1 MKAHGKR
8 ITCLSATAAAAL
20 ALSSCSSAESQDE
33 GAGAETQLE
42 SLLTAD
48 ASADQQ
54 AAAAG
59 TAKAMELGFD
69 QIQTASDEDLDTVRQ
84 DAQERA
90 GNVED
95 MTVSPES
102 CAKPIAQLDW
112 SPILADSE
120 TITRI
125 DFGRSNFNG
134 AGSIEV
140 AGITDDTG
148 GSSQTEDQIAAHQQA
163 VIDITTDCNDLT
175 MMLADESEPDWAE
188 LEYTFNAE
196 PIETDSG
203 SGLLWQRY
211 PSDGGEGQTTTAL
224 TLMTQHEGYV
234 VMVAFIGEKEIA
246 DDEFTDIGETVLSSA
261 IAQLDEAA

>member
-1 MKAHGKR
+1 MKAHGKL
-8 ITCLSATAAAAL
+8 IICLGATAAAVL
-20 ALSSCSSAESQDE
+20 ALSSCSSADDQDD
-33 GAGAETQLE
+33 AGAETQLE
-42 SLLTAD
+42 NLLTAD

-59 TAKAMELGFD
+59 TSKAMELGFD
-69 QIQTASDEDLDTVRQ
+69 QIQTASDDDLDVVRQ

-95 MTVSPES
+95 MTVTPES

-120 TITRI
+120 SITRI

-140 AGITDDTG
+140 AGITEDTG
-148 GSSQTEDQIAAHQQA
+148 GSPEATEQVASHLQA
-163 VIDITTDCNDLT
+163 VTDITTDCNDIT

-211 PSDGGEGQTTTAL
+211 PSDDAEGQTTTAM

-246 DDEFTDIGETVLSSA
+246 DDEFTDIGETVLSTA

>member
-1 MKAHGKR
+1 MKAHGKL
-8 ITCLSATAAAAL
+8 ITCLGATAVAAL
-20 ALSSCSSAESQDE
+20 ALSSCSSAEGQDDD
-33 GAGAETQLE
+33 AGAETQLE
-42 SLLTAD
+42 SLLAED

-54 AAAAG
+54 AAAVG
-59 TAKAMELGFD
+59 TSKAMELGFD
-69 QIQTASDEDLDTVRQ
+69 QVQAASDDDLDVVRQ

-95 MTVSPES
+95 MTVTPES
-102 CAKPIAQLDW
+102 CATPLAQLDW

-120 TITRI
+120 SITRI

-140 AGITDDTG
+140 AGITEDTG
-148 GSSQTEDQIAAHQQA
+148 GSPEATEQVTAHQQA
-163 VIDITTDCNDLT
+163 VTDITTDCNDLT

-211 PSDGGEGQTTTAL
+211 PSDDGEGQTTTAL

-234 VMVAFIGEKEIA
+234 VMVAFIGEKDIA
-246 DDEFTDIGETVLSSA
+246 DDEFTDISETILSTA

>member
-1 MKAHGKR
+1 
-8 ITCLSATAAAAL
+8 
-20 ALSSCSSAESQDE
+20 
-33 GAGAETQLE
+33 
-42 SLLTAD
+42 
-48 ASADQQ
+48 
-54 AAAAG
+54 
-59 TAKAMELGFD
+59 MELGFD
-69 QIQTASDEDLDTVRQ
+69 QIQTASDDDLDVVRQ

-95 MTVSPES
+95 MTVTPES

-112 SPILADSE
+112 SPILADSNPSLASTLAGQILAGRE
-120 TITRI
+120 ASGALVSPRTPVAVRARTSSIT
-125 DFGRSNFNG
+125 S
-134 AGSIEV
+134 
-140 AGITDDTG
+140 
-148 GSSQTEDQIAAHQQA
+148 QA
-163 VIDITTDCNDLT
+163 VTDITTDCNDIT

-211 PSDGGEGQTTTAL
+211 PSDDAEGQTTTAM

-246 DDEFTDIGETVLSSA
+246 DDEFTDIGETVLSTA